1 MYYKVIKDNKVID
14 VLNHLKYFKWQP
26 KHKIMLLTDM
36 SDAQVVL
43 SSDEST
49 FWHTETLYKLPDDA
63 PKFEIVSL
71 VPIEEHEYKQLK
83 ALNMKTPEAIIDEF
97 VLSLLEE
104 NIL

>member
-1 MYYKVIKDNKVID
+1 MYYKVVKNNKVID
-14 VLNHLKYFKWQP
+14 VLDHLKYFKWQS
-26 KHKIMLLTDM
+26 KHRIMLLTDV

-63 PKFEIVSL
+63 PEYEIVELIS
-71 VPIEEHEYKQLK
+71 IEEHEYKQLK